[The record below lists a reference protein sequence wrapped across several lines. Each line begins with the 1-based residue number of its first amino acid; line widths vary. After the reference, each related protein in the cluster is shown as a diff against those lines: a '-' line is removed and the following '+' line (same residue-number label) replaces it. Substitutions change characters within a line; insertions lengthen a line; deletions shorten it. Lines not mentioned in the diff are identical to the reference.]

1 VNLVQ
6 YPFTSNREFLEFTF
20 YSEGPHGNIEKRIRF
35 KKIYGHHNA
44 YNLAFGDLDPKT
56 GEISDSITTDN
67 KDTDKVLPT
76 VASAVTAFFGQYPN
90 TMVVAEGS
98 TLSRTRLY
106 RMRIAANLSEIQ
118 EVFRIYGLLEEMGT
132 FCKKQT
138 LPIALL
144 VERI

>member
-1 VNLVQ
+1 MNLVQ

-67 KDTDKVLPT
+67 KDTDKVLAT
-76 VASAVTAFFGQYPN
+76 VASANCLFWAISKYN
-90 TMVVAEGS
+90 GS
-98 TLSRTRLY
+98 CRREHAITHP
-106 RMRIAANLSEIQ
+106 
-118 EVFRIYGLLEEMGT
+118 
-132 FCKKQT
+132 T
-138 LPIALL
+138 LPDENSSKPFRNPGSVQDIRLIRRDGNFL
-144 VERI
+144 

>member
-1 VNLVQ
+1 VNLDQ

-35 KKIYGHHNA
+35 KKIYGHRSV
-44 YNLAFGDLDPKT
+44 YNLAFGDLDPAT

-67 KDTDKVLPT
+67 KDTDKVLAT
-76 VASAVTAFFGQYPN
+76 VASAVTAFFGQYPD

-106 RMRIAANLSEIQ
+106 RMRIAANLTEIQ
-118 EVFRIYGLLEEMGT
+118 EEFQIYGLLEEGWEL
-132 FCKKQT
+132 FVRNKPY
-138 LPIALL
+138 LALL